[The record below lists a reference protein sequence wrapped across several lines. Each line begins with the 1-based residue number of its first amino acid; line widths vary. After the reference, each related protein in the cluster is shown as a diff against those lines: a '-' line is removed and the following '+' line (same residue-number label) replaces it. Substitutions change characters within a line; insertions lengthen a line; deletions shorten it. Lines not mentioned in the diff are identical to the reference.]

1 MQLTIEEAIEWIH
14 SRLPFGSR
22 PGLDRINALLEKIDH
37 PENKVPTIHIAG
49 TNGKGSTVTYLRCLL
64 EEMGL
69 KVGTF
74 TSPYIE
80 SFNERIA
87 INGQPISDEQLIT
100 YVEKYQPIIQE
111 LDQITEVTGITEFE
125 TLTGMALDYFVNEQV
140 DIAVVEVGLGGL
152 LDSTNVVKPLLTGIT
167 TIGKDHTEI
176 LGETIAEI
184 AYQKAGIIK
193 EKVPVVT
200 GNICADALAVIE
212 KVAQEKQSPI
222 FRFGKEYQ
230 VEYLHPDT
238 QWGEVFNFYGE
249 MGKLTKIKVPLL
261 GRHQVENAAVAIQL
275 FDKYCQLQ
283 HLPFKERDITQGL
296 AKAQW
301 PARME
306 RLSDEPLIVPTMI
319 MQ

>member
-100 YVEKYQPIIQE
+100 YVEKYQPIIKE
-111 LDQITEVTGITEFE
+111 LDQITEVAGITEFE

-212 KVAQEKQSPI
+212 KSHKKNRVQ
-222 FRFGKEYQ
+222 FF
-230 VEYLHPDT
+230 V
-238 QWGEVFNFYGE
+238 
-249 MGKLTKIKVPLL
+249 
-261 GRHQVENAAVAIQL
+261 
-275 FDKYCQLQ
+275 
-283 HLPFKERDITQGL
+283 L
-296 AKAQW
+296 AKSIKW
-301 PARME
+301 NIYI
-306 RLSDEPLIVPTMI
+306 LIHNGGSI
-319 MQ
+319 